1 MCRCETLLYTIQV
14 FRGAYWNTTG
24 KGGANWRRGTYWIQG
39 ANSNFYGTSTLEA
52 TLKKTTHSSYT
63 LHSSIH
69 IQGCLGYTLVSVKI
83 RDVLN
88 GFPVFMSL
96 GDLQIVL
103 QSNFIPEFEFD
114 TAVAARRL
122 NWPVQG
128 FVWWPARP
136 SHKPYKQ
143 CHSQSDGPTLINDS
157 YDWYTVKSHG

>member
-1 MCRCETLLYTIQV
+1 MLYTIQV

-39 ANSNFYGTSTLEA
+39 ANSNFYGTSILEA

-103 QSNFIPEFEFD
+103 QSNFIPEFEHPRSQGLFP
-114 TAVAARRL
+114 TPPPRGVGKRPWERGWNLSSTRQCCTTSELARTRFCM
-122 NWPVQG
+122 VTC
-128 FVWWPARP
+128 P
-136 SHKPYKQ
+136 SIIQ
-143 CHSQSDGPTLINDS
+143 TL
-157 YDWYTVKSHG
+157 